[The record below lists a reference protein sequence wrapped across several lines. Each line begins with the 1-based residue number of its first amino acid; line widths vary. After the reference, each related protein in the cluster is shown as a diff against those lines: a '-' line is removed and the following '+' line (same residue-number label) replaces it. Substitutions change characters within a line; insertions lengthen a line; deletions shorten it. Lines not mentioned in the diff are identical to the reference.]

1 MSDAAITLQ
10 LNSIDE
16 LFTAPAT
23 NPFSQRDVDIL
34 GEAGLDIAQKRI
46 LQRWPR
52 VPRALHLIV
61 ELPASQITPDLARE
75 APAAAQRYLIHKIE
89 DNRLQRQ
96 LTIRRSLRQ
105 LVGAGVGILL
115 ALAFIALLV
124 ASPLGWLPGFLRGV
138 LVVLALY
145 ACSVLSFDAV
155 WSLAFDWVPYVQENA
170 VYRVLAASELTIE
183 PSDVSASGSRA
194 MLRRAA

>member
-170 VYRVLAASELTIE
+170 VYRVLAASQISIE
-183 PSDVSASGSRA
+183 PSAERFP
-194 MLRRAA
+194 